1 MKLIYQYMA
10 IFFNFSPT
18 SNHLHPLQVE
28 NCDSNSRLVVDE
40 DDNGKFRL
48 ETVKDAERSDARC
61 RKVSISWQLSMIFFL
76 ILQPSPSPGN
86 WMMPPPPP
94 LPISRSN
101 VVGHKQASWSADR
114 AERGHGEDGGRSLP
128 VPTRIQGDLHVPG
141 SPPEEGRITIRAVW
155 TWGRNCARLDFK
167 SFHFMS
173 LHVNAEVCCREKLKN
188 NNCLLFKSPPFVFS
202 KDFN

>member
-61 RKVSISWQLSMIFFL
+61 RKLSISWQLSMIFFL

-86 WMMPPPPP
+86 WMMPPPP
-94 LPISRSN
+94 ITY
-101 VVGHKQASWSADR
+101 
-114 AERGHGEDGGRSLP
+114 LP
-128 VPTRIQGDLHVPG
+128 VQCCRSQTGELVGWSCWTGPRGGWWEIASCPYQNPRRPTCPRL
-141 SPPEEGRITIRAVW
+141 STRGRTDHN
-155 TWGRNCARLDFK
+155 TCCLDMGEKLCQVRFQ
-167 SFHFMS
+167 FIS
-173 LHVNAEVCCREKLKN
+173 LHVTSCQCRGMLPWKAK
-188 NNCLLFKSPPFVFS
+188 K
-202 KDFN
+202 